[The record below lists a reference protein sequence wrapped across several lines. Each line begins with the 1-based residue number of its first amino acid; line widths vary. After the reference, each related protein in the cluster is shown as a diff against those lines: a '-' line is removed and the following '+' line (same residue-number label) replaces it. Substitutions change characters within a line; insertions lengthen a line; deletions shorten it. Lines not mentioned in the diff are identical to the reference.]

1 MKRILLLIMLTLAL
15 GLTLTGCASSADA
28 APTADPRA
36 SQNPV
41 MPSNI
46 PQATD
51 QGMLG
56 DLGETIGNTLT
67 GRDNPLTTAEDA
79 LKASRELRDAVQ
91 KLTEVDTAVAVT
103 AGNTALVGVTFDGS
117 YKGGVDDR
125 LRAMILDRA
134 QAVHPGIT
142 RVAVTEK
149 TAEIDQISSLFRAL
163 QSNGSYTTLKTDV
176 DTMATKLDVYQK

>member
-36 SQNPV
+36 SQSPV
-41 MPSNI
+41 LPSNI

-67 GRDNPLTTAEDA
+67 GRDNRTT
-79 LKASRELRDAVQ
+79 V
-91 KLTEVDTAVAVT
+91 
-103 AGNTALVGVTFDGS
+103 
-117 YKGGVDDR
+117 
-125 LRAMILDRA
+125 
-134 QAVHPGIT
+134 P
-142 RVAVTEK
+142 
-149 TAEIDQISSLFRAL
+149 SSHK
-163 QSNGSYTTLKTDV
+163 SP
-176 DTMATKLDVYQK
+176 